1 MQVVAGL
8 LGELIK
14 KIHALPELQQGAL
27 LIIGGALEGFVRH
40 RNGTDAAGHSRRQEV
55 GQDSEEPSS
64 VVQPFGLRP
73 VRGIDLFLHPLPVE
87 LAIREPVDG
96 EDVGIIAFKPFLEGS
111 EGAWFDELPRG
122 AVAESKPDGVGSA

>member
-1 MQVVAGL
+1 MAGL
-8 LGELIK
+8 PGELIE

-87 LAIREPVDG
+87 LAIREPVNG
-96 EDVGIIAFKPFLEGS
+96 EHVGIVAFQPFLKGP
-111 EGAWFDELPRG
+111 EGARFDELPG
-122 AVAESKPDGVGSA
+122 SAVAQSKPDGVGSA